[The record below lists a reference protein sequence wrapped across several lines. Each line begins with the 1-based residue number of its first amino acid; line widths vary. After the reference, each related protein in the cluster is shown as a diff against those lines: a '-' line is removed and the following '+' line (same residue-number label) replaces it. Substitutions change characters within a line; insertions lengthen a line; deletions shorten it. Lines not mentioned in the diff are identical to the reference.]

1 MHPCMVC
8 IYSVSMVL
16 SLHNHI
22 STDLKSHT
30 CCTAIY
36 LEAGIIA
43 FIPPPPHPPGAAGY
57 MRAFCLFVCACVS
70 LCVCLYVNT
79 YLKSPVFQA

>member
-1 MHPCMVC
+1 MPSMVC

-43 FIPPPPHPPGAAGY
+43 FNSPPHPRAAGY
-57 MRAFCLFVCACVS
+57 ICAFCLCMRLS
-70 LCVCLYVNT
+70 LCLRICQ
-79 YLKSPVFQA
+79 YLSEIPCVPGLVGVI